1 MKLPM
6 HELENQVRQ
15 ARMIY
20 HGVYLHHVKSDAY
33 YVVVDLIYVE
43 STMELMFVYHS
54 LDYHSVRF
62 ARPMAELDD
71 GRFTMSR
78 SHPHD

>member
-1 MKLPM
+1 MRPPLSELQKLID
-6 HELENQVRQ
+6 Q

-20 HGVYLHHVKSDAY
+20 HGVYLHHVKTDGHY
-33 YVVVDLIYVE
+33 LVVDFTYIE
-43 STMELMFVYHS
+43 STMELMFVYHP
-54 LDYHSVRF
+54 LDYPNVRF

-78 SHPHD
+78 SHPND